1 MVYLQIKRFFC
12 FFQRFSLFMDENVK
26 KVLARLQAQCSKR
39 EYCSKDILAKA
50 VKLLEGDADAASE
63 VLASLVEE
71 KYVSD
76 LRYASAFARE
86 KSSIQG
92 WGKVKIAYMLSAKG
106 ISRDTINEAFEDID
120 DDSAS
125 RKLENV
131 IRVKYRL
138 LADDPQCK
146 IKLLRFA
153 LSRGYS
159 YDEVRS
165 VVDKVMTDGGNI

>member
-1 MVYLQIKRFFC
+1 M
-12 FFQRFSLFMDENVK
+12 K
-26 KVLARLQAQCSKR
+26 KVLGRLQIQCSKR
-39 EYCSKDILAKA
+39 EYCSSEILAKA
-50 VKLLEGDADAASE
+50 VKLLEGDSEAAAQ
-63 VLASLVEE
+63 VLESLVAD

-106 ISRDTINEAFEDID
+106 ISRETINEAFGEID
-120 DDSAS
+120 TDSAA

-146 IKLLRFA
+146 IKLLKFA
-153 LSRGYS
+153 LGRGYS

-165 VVDKVMTDGGNI
+165 VVDSVMSSGELL

>member
-1 MVYLQIKRFFC
+1 M
-12 FFQRFSLFMDENVK
+12 K
-26 KVLARLQAQCSKR
+26 KVLGRLQTQCSKR
-39 EYCSKDILAKA
+39 EYCSSEILAKA
-50 VKLLEGDADAASE
+50 LKLLEGDSEAAAQ
-63 VLASLVEE
+63 VLESLVAD

-106 ISRDTINEAFEDID
+106 ISRETINEAFGEID
-120 DDSAS
+120 TDSAA

-146 IKLLRFA
+146 IKLLKFA
-153 LSRGYS
+153 LGRGYS

-165 VVDKVMTDGGNI
+165 VVDSVMSSGELL

>member
-1 MVYLQIKRFFC
+1 
-12 FFQRFSLFMDENVK
+12 MDEKLK
-26 KVLARLQAQCSKR
+26 KVLGRLQIQCSKR
-39 EYCSKDILAKA
+39 EYCSSEILAKA
-50 VKLLEGDADAASE
+50 VKLLEGDSEAAAQ
-63 VLASLVEE
+63 VLESLVAD

-106 ISRDTINEAFEDID
+106 ISRETINEAFGEID
-120 DDSAS
+120 TDSAA

-146 IKLLRFA
+146 IKLLKFA
-153 LSRGYS
+153 LGRGYS

-165 VVDKVMTDGGNI
+165 VVDSVMSSGELL

>member
-1 MVYLQIKRFFC
+1 ME
-12 FFQRFSLFMDENVK
+12 ENVR

-39 EYCSKDILAKA
+39 EYCSKDIFAKA
-50 VKLLEGDADAASE
+50 VKMLEGDADAASE
-63 VLASLVEE
+63 VLASLVED

-92 WGKVKIAYMLSAKG
+92 WGKVKIAYLLSAKG

-146 IKLLRFA
+146 IKLLKFA

-159 YDEVRS
+159 YDEVKS
-165 VVDKVMTDGGNI
+165 VVEQVMSSDNDL

>member
-1 MVYLQIKRFFC
+1 
-12 FFQRFSLFMDENVK
+12 MDENVK
-26 KVLARLQAQCSKR
+26 KVLGRLQAQCSKR

-50 VKLLEGDADAASE
+50 VKLLEGDTEAASE
-63 VLASLVEE
+63 VLASLMED

-146 IKLLRFA
+146 LKLLRFA
-153 LSRGYS
+153 LGRGYS
-159 YDEVRS
+159 YDEVKNII
-165 VVDKVMTDGGNI
+165 DKVMTDGDAI

>member
-1 MVYLQIKRFFC
+1 
-12 FFQRFSLFMDENVK
+12 MDEKLK
-26 KVLARLQAQCSKR
+26 KVLGRLQTQCSKR
-39 EYCSKDILAKA
+39 EYCSSEILAKA
-50 VKLLEGDADAASE
+50 VKMLEGDSEAAAQ
-63 VLASLVEE
+63 VLESLVAD

-146 IKLLRFA
+146 LKLLRFA
-153 LSRGYS
+153 LGRGYS
-159 YDEVRS
+159 YDEVKNII
-165 VVDKVMTDGGNI
+165 DKVMTDGDAI

>member
-1 MVYLQIKRFFC
+1 MEEI
-12 FFQRFSLFMDENVK
+12 EK

-39 EYCSKDILAKA
+39 EYCSRDILAKA
-50 VKLLEGDADAASE
+50 VKLLEGDVEAASR
-63 VLASLVEE
+63 VLASLVED

>member
-1 MVYLQIKRFFC
+1 M
-12 FFQRFSLFMDENVK
+12 K
-26 KVLARLQAQCSKR
+26 KVLGRLQTQCSKR
-39 EYCSKDILAKA
+39 EYCSSEILAKA
-50 VKLLEGDADAASE
+50 VKLLEGDSEAAAQ
-63 VLASLVEE
+63 VLESLVAD

-106 ISRDTINEAFEDID
+106 ISRETINEAFGEID
-120 DDSAS
+120 TDSAA

-146 IKLLRFA
+146 IKLLKFA
-153 LSRGYS
+153 LGRGYS

-165 VVDKVMTDGGNI
+165 VVDSVMSSGELL

>member
-1 MVYLQIKRFFC
+1 
-12 FFQRFSLFMDENVK
+12 MDEKLK
-26 KVLARLQAQCSKR
+26 KVLGRLQTQCSKR
-39 EYCSKDILAKA
+39 EYCSSEILAKA
-50 VKLLEGDADAASE
+50 LKLLEGDSEAAAQ
-63 VLASLVEE
+63 VLESLVAD

-106 ISRDTINEAFEDID
+106 ISRETINEAFGEID
-120 DDSAS
+120 TDSAA

-146 IKLLRFA
+146 IKLLKFA
-153 LSRGYS
+153 LGRGYS

-165 VVDKVMTDGGNI
+165 VVDSVMSSGELL

>member
-1 MVYLQIKRFFC
+1 
-12 FFQRFSLFMDENVK
+12 MDENVK
-26 KVLARLQAQCSKR
+26 NVLARLQAQCSKR
-39 EYCSKDILAKA
+39 EYCSRDILAKA
-50 VKLLEGDADAASE
+50 VKLLEGDVEAASR
-63 VLASLVEE
+63 VLASLVED

>member
-1 MVYLQIKRFFC
+1 L
-12 FFQRFSLFMDENVK
+12 K
-26 KVLARLQAQCSKR
+26 KVLGRLQTQCSKR
-39 EYCSKDILAKA
+39 EYCSSEILAKA
-50 VKLLEGDADAASE
+50 VKLLEGDSEAAAQ
-63 VLASLVEE
+63 VLESLVAD

-106 ISRDTINEAFEDID
+106 ISRETINEAFGEID
-120 DDSAS
+120 TDSAA

-146 IKLLRFA
+146 IKLLKFA
-153 LSRGYS
+153 LGRGYS

-165 VVDKVMTDGGNI
+165 VVDSVMSSGELL